1 MKKAGVFTKVLAV
14 TGTVLVWLPIVATVA
29 LSLAGSL
36 AVRVFRF
43 DYLMPAE
50 LFPAAFLG
58 GGLLVWA
65 SLRARS
71 RRGLIGWGLGLML
84 GSLVGGQVIASLTGL
99 ASGETEPTGW
109 AWALVIAAI
118 AAYTLALV
126 ELGIAGIMLVRGL
139 FQRS

>member
-29 LSLAGSL
+29 LSLVGSL
-36 AVRVFRF
+36 AGRVFRF